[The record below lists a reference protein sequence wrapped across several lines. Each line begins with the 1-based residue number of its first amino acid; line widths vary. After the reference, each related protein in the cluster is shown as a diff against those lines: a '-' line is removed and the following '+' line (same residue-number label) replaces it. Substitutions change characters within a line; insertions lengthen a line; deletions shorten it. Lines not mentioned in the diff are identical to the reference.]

1 MNNHPRVRDIVRG
14 PPIVLSEGMDIRRAV
29 QVLLD
34 EDISG
39 APVVDAAGGLV
50 GILTERDCIRVAVAA
65 GYYDEP
71 GGPVADFMSGEVETV
86 SPDLALL
93 DLAQR
98 FVGSPYRRFPV
109 LEDGRLVG
117 LIGRR
122 DVLRAIHGLPTW
134 QGP

>member
-1 MNNHPRVRDIVRG
+1 MKRHPRVRDLLRG
-14 PPIVLSEGMDIRRAV
+14 PPIVLAAGMDIRRAV

-39 APVVDAAGGLV
+39 APVVDGQGRLV

-71 GGPVADFMSGEVETV
+71 GGPVSDFMSREVETV
-86 SPDLALL
+86 GPELSLM

-98 FVGSPYRRFPV
+98 LIGAPYRRFPV
-109 LEDGRLVG
+109 VEEGRLVG
-117 LIGRR
+117 LVGRR
-122 DVLRAIHGLPTW
+122 DVLRAIHELPGW